1 MMYFKQLLL
10 TMLFVLAGLQQ
21 AVGQPAADKP
31 KPLLEAVEKRDVAKI
46 RELYKQDP
54 QCLYEYFS
62 RDSLE
67 GAYDSLKFAIKNND
81 KENVLFEL
89 QEAID
94 INIPKSHDLPISQ
107 AIRSGNL
114 EMVKLLVDHGAEIN
128 APTEDATPPFVWAVQ
143 SGNLDIVK
151 YLVENGAKLS
161 FTVGKDLLLREAQN
175 HLDVFKYLL
184 TLDIGSGS
192 MPPTGDTA
200 LHYVDNSEAID
211 ILLAAGYDPNKKNNA
226 GFTPLDIA
234 IQALNYGKIKQLIA
248 KGADRKGRHF
258 LNLAVFCGDLEMA
271 QKLLEEGEDINWINP
286 AHNCT
291 ILYDLFNQDYD
302 IPQEMREKS
311 ARWLMAHGAD
321 VTLGSQFVWKGHAPS
336 SLHAI
341 AAHGSLDLLKEAMG
355 KVDAAKLRDVYAR
368 DLVVGASS
376 AGNMDNLSFVM
387 NELDG
392 SKIGRNIL
400 DEALGVAAECNSLE
414 AMKLLLKQ
422 GASPDGRASSCPP
435 IYRAIEYGH
444 PDLAKWLVENGAN
457 VNIQTV
463 ERVTPLMW
471 AIKRDFRELAEY
483 LLEHGAD
490 VHAKDLELSFTP
502 MHYAA
507 KTGNVAILKRLLAAG
522 ADKNAVDRIK
532 QTPIDVAASEGN
544 PPAFRLLLSQ
554 YGKDERKALL
564 DKALLNAFRNSKRNM
579 VMTVLEYEEPK
590 EDVATI
596 VDDDAALRQAVL
608 ASDDKKVKELVEKGA
623 DVNVVDGEG
632 NTLLDLALKQPR
644 KWNKSEKRLNIIC
657 LLMDR
662 GVRLHTVKPSLH
674 VRQFELEIDINE
686 TIVKYMLKNGAD
698 VNELTKEYRYDGGP
712 TPIYNFLNDDKLSM
726 LKMVLEAGADVNYH
740 TEHIQT
746 PLCCALGWKEWAGL
760 KVIKCLLEHGA
771 DVNIGMPIIYAI
783 EDERYDTALLMLD
796 YCKEITDK
804 DKHEKAMFKAVA
816 DGRQDVVQKLA
827 KFLPKSDKT
836 AANTEAFLRRLALEG
851 NVVGMQRLIE
861 ATGVDVNCKDRN
873 NDTPL
878 FHAMQD
884 GKLDAAMFLINHGAD
899 IKAVGSG
906 EETMLHCAAAWDL
919 GLVKYLVEH
928 GLDVNAKSKLGVTP
942 LHHAVCHK
950 GVDIVA
956 YLLEH
961 GADIHVTAADGTP
974 LAVCAGLG
982 ASVEAF
988 KLLVEAGMDF
998 KAKTK
1003 DGFTAMHTAVVGNP
1017 SLVPYL
1023 QTLGLEE
1030 PSKAELDKAKEKY
1043 RRGMFDPGYSCHH
1056 AWRHESVRIYID

>member
-1 MMYFKQLLL
+1 MV
-10 TMLFVLAGLQQ
+10 LFVLSGLQLT
-21 AVGQPAADKP
+21 VGQPAADKP
-31 KPLLEAVEKRDVAKI
+31 KPFLEAVEKRDVAKI

-89 QEAID
+89 QGAID

-234 IQALNYGKIKQLIA
+234 IQALNYGKIRQLIA
-248 KGADRKGRHF
+248 KGGDRKGRHF

-321 VTLGSQFVWKGHAPS
+321 VTLGSQYVWEGHAPS

-422 GASPDGRASSCPP
+422 GASPDGRASSWPP

-544 PPAFRLLLSQ
+544 PPAFRLLLAQ

-564 DKALLNAFRNSKRNM
+564 NKALLNAFRNSKRNM

-596 VDDDAALRQAVL
+596 VDDDALRQAVL
-608 ASDDKKVKELVEKGA
+608 ASDNKKVKELVEKGA
-623 DVNVVDGEG
+623 DVNVVDDEG
-632 NTLLDLALKQPR
+632 NTLLDLAFKLRRDMESNDKTGV
-644 KWNKSEKRLNIIC
+644 KKRSIIHC
-657 LLMDR
+657 LIDHGAKIGKIKPTLFVEDR
-662 GVRLHTVKPSLH
+662 YSVTLDEQMLD
-674 VRQFELEIDINE
+674 F
-686 TIVKYMLKNGAD
+686 MLKNGAD
-698 VNELTKEYRYDGGP
+698 VNEPRASNDGRTIITFLAIDRNIPLLTR
-712 TPIYNFLNDDKLSM
+712 L
-726 LKMVLEAGADVNYH
+726 LEAGADVNFRV
-740 TEHIQT
+740 EEVANT
-746 PLCCALGWKEWAGL
+746 PLEE
-760 KVIKCLLEHGA
+760 VIQWRSWIEPVKCLLEHGA
-771 DVNIGMPIIYAI
+771 DVNIGQPIVYAI
-783 EDERYDTALLMLD
+783 GLHNYDAALLMLD
-796 YCKEITDK
+796 YCKELTNK
-804 DKHEKAMFKAVA
+804 KEHEEAMFSAIV
-816 DGRQDVVQKLA
+816 DGRADVAQKLA
-827 KFLPKSDKT
+827 KFLPKTDKT
-836 AANTEAFLRRLALEG
+836 MANAGAFLRRLAFEG

-861 ATGVDVNCKDRN
+861 ATGVGLDDKDKD

-878 FHAMQD
+878 FYAVEGRKM
-884 GKLDAAMFLINHGAD
+884 DAVMYLINHGAD
-899 IKAVGSG
+899 IKAVGCG
-906 EETMLHCAAAWDL
+906 DETLLHCAVKWDL

-928 GLDVNAKSKLGVTP
+928 GLDVNAKNKAGITP
-942 LHHAVCHK
+942 LHHAIRHLAV
-950 GVDIVA
+950 VA

-961 GADIHVTAADGTP
+961 GADVNVSATDGMP
-974 LAVCAGLG
+974 LAVCVSLIGTEETLKALG
-982 ASVEAF
+982 E
-988 KLLVEAGMDF
+988 KGMDF
-998 KAKTK
+998 KGKTK
-1003 DGFTAMHTAVVGNP
+1003 DGFTAMHAAAAANP
-1017 SLVPYL
+1017 SVVPYL
-1023 QTLGLEE
+1023 RSLGLSELSEE
-1030 PSKAELDKAKEKY
+1030 DMKKAKKRFITQLGDHESINC
-1043 RRGMFDPGYSCHH
+1043 GFH
-1056 AWRHESVRIYID
+1056 AWPHQHILFGL

>member
-1 MMYFKQLLL
+1 MTSLKQIML
-10 TMLFVLAGLQQ
+10 MVLFVLSGLQLT
-21 AVGQPAADKP
+21 VGQPAVDKP

-89 QEAID
+89 QGAID

-234 IQALNYGKIKQLIA
+234 IQALNYGKIRQLIA
-248 KGADRKGRHF
+248 KGGDRKGRHF

-321 VTLGSQFVWKGHAPS
+321 VTRGSQYVWEGHAPS
-336 SLHAI
+336 SLHSI

-355 KVDAAKLRDVYAR
+355 KVDAGKIRELYAW

-376 AGNMDNLSFVM
+376 AGNMDNLPFVLK
-387 NELDG
+387 ELEG

-400 DEALGVAAECNSLE
+400 DEAMEVAAECNGLE

-422 GASPDGRASSCPP
+422 GASPDGRASSWPP

-444 PDLAKWLVENGAN
+444 PDLAKWLVENGAD
-457 VNIQTV
+457 VNIQIGDR
-463 ERVTPLMW
+463 ETPLMW

-544 PPAFRLLLSQ
+544 PPAFRLLLAQ

-564 DKALLNAFRNSKRNM
+564 DKALLNAFRHSKRNM

-596 VDDDAALRQAVL
+596 VNDDALRQAVL
-608 ASDDKKVKELVEKGA
+608 TSDNKKVKELVEKGA
-623 DVNVVDGEG
+623 DINVVDGEG
-632 NTLLDLALKQPR
+632 NTLLDLAFNLRIGSGTQKQEIVNCLIDHNAKLGKTKPTLFVEER
-644 KWNKSEKRLNIIC
+644 YWITFDEKMMN
-657 LLMDR
+657 
-662 GVRLHTVKPSLH
+662 
-674 VRQFELEIDINE
+674 
-686 TIVKYMLKNGAD
+686 YMLKNGAD
-698 VNELTKEYRYDGGP
+698 VNELYQPNVRRTKV
-712 TPIYNFLNDDKLSM
+712 TFLAMNSNIPL
-726 LKMVLEAGADVNYH
+726 LTRLLEAGADVNFREKDSDF
-740 TEHIQT
+740 TSLEDVIQWRWERYNWDT
-746 PLCCALGWKEWAGL
+746 WIES
-760 KVIKCLLEHGA
+760 VKCLLEHGA
-771 DVNIGMPIIYAI
+771 DVNIGKPIVYAI
-783 EDERYDTALLMLD
+783 GQKKYDAALLMLEH
-796 YCKEITDK
+796 CKELTNKK
-804 DKHEKAMFKAVA
+804 DHEEAMFKAVA

-836 AANTEAFLRRLALEG
+836 TANAEAFLRRLALEG

-861 ATGVDVNCKDRN
+861 ATGVDINCKDQN

-906 EETMLHCAAAWDL
+906 EETMLYCAAAWDL

-928 GLDVNAKSKLGVTP
+928 GLDVNAKSNLGVTP

-950 GVDIVA
+950 GLDIVA

-988 KLLVEAGMDF
+988 KLLVEAGMDY

-1023 QTLGLEE
+1023 KTLGLEE
-1030 PSKAELDKAKEKY
+1030 PSAEELKKAKGKY
-1043 RRGMFDPGYSCHH
+1043 RRGMFDSGFSCHH
-1056 AWRHESVRIYID
+1056 GWRHESVRIYID